1 MLTSPASLPPADT
14 ETLARSALCAD
25 YLRDRIRAAGGSLSF
40 AEFMHDALY
49 APGLGYYTAGAAK
62 FGADGDFVTAPE
74 ISPLFG
80 RVLARQCAEIL
91 DALGGGDI
99 LEFGAGS
106 GNLAAELLATLEAH
120 DSLPSTYRIL
130 EVSPDLEQRQRQM
143 LELRV
148 PALVGRVE
156 WQARPPTGHRGVVL
170 ANEVLDALPVERFC
184 RSEDGVRQIR
194 VAIRG
199 EGFDTVEEPAPD
211 ILAAAVADVESALGR
226 RLPAG
231 FVSEICL
238 AAPPWIG
245 ELSATLERGVV
256 LLFDYG
262 VSRREYYAPDRSGG
276 WLRCHFRHHVHG
288 NPLILPGVQDLTAW
302 VDFTAVAGAAVDCG
316 FELCG
321 YLPQASFLINAGL
334 DAELAEFANLPPASQ
349 LELSGQVKLLT
360 LPGEMG
366 ENVKCLGLGRGVSEN
381 LRGFGQGDRTH
392 TL

>member
-1 MLTSPASLPPADT
+1 MLTNPASLPPADA
-14 ETLARSALCAD
+14 ETLAQSALCAD

-62 FGADGDFVTAPE
+62 FGAEGDFVTAPE

-91 DALGGGDI
+91 DAVGGGDI

-106 GNLAAELLATLEAH
+106 GKLAAELLAALEAR
-120 DSLPSTYRIL
+120 DRLPSMYRIL
-130 EVSPDLEQRQRQM
+130 EVSPDLEQRQRQT

-148 PALVGRVE
+148 PRLAGRVE
-156 WQARPPTGHRGVVL
+156 WLARPPAGHRGVVL

-184 RSEDGVRQIR
+184 RAQDGVRQVR

-211 ILAAAVADVESALGR
+211 ILAAAVVDIESALGR

-231 FVSEICL
+231 FVSELCL
-238 AAPPWIG
+238 AAPSWIG
-245 ELSATLERGVV
+245 DLSATLERGVA

-316 FELCG
+316 LKLCG

-381 LRGFGQGDRTH
+381 LRGFSQADRTH